1 MLDFPTRPTARDVV
15 ELLWL
20 PLIIGVATAV
30 ATWLIWY
37 YTSVPCAPEAAAK
50 HMWNPTPAARYINL
64 EIWSKCVTLSLL
76 TGGLGG
82 GGLDIMVF
90 SRERAGRIAAEMV
103 IEEERKRFAEER
115 KRFAEEHK
123 RLEEERVADR
133 RRLEEEHS
141 RLMQVIESQ
150 NALLQQ
156 QATEAPRQNMDRQQA
171 VLDVLAALTAEL
183 AELRRQRNGGNGHQ

>member
-1 MLDFPTRPTARDVV
+1 MLDLPTRPTARDVV

-50 HMWNPTPAARYINL
+50 HMCNPTPAARYINL

-115 KRFAEEHK
+115 KR
-123 RLEEERVADR
+123 LEEERVADR
-133 RRLEEEHS
+133 KRLEEEHS

-156 QATEAPRQNMDRQQA
+156 QASETHRYNMDSQQA
-171 VLDVLAALTAEL
+171 ILDALTALTAEL
-183 AELRRQRNGGNGHQ
+183 TELRRRRNGGNGHQ